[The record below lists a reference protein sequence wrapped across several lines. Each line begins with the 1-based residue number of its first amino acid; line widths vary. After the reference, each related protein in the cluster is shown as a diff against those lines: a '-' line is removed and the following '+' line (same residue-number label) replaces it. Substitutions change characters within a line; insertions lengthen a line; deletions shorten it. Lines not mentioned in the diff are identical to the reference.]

1 MKNNRNTAIAVFV
14 INIII
19 FLVLLILILFH
30 FYPEIVKIE
39 EMKEDI
45 KTYKEN
51 YNEIVTKWL
60 EYSDFKKVRGVSISN
75 YQKKILTKIDQD
87 FYNKNFINNWSEF
100 KTYDEFL
107 KNLDEKIKGD
117 LKEKYDEKHDKI
129 YNIMPIYVD
138 SVSWNVASEWTMSDF
153 KFVNLVE
160 NLLYKY
166 NLTTTS
172 PIWISD
178 IQKVKEYSNT
188 KNNSDLWSDIYKIT
202 LPLKIEWKKKK
213 IISFIEQINKMWKV
227 HKTENNHWVMEL
239 VIDDNS
245 NFIEVDNIKMDEYID
260 SSPFILPSDKDKS
273 LIDILKASDQKNEI
287 FNIELELVFYVQ
299 WLANYKI
306 KEEVLNVLGKLDAN
320 LDKENREKLARTNY
334 NEVKKRLQTLKWKN
348 KWDQLALRQLN
359 EIDIYLKWISPKVSA
374 ILKDV
379 SSWKKLLESFNKAEK
394 YKGIFAIISAKLDT
408 FDKTKTNNN
417 N

>member
-1 MKNNRNTAIAVFV
+1 MKNNKNTVVVIFV

-19 FLVLLILILFH
+19 FLVLLVLILFH
-30 FYPEIVKIE
+30 FYPEVLKIE

-45 KTYKEN
+45 KTDKEN
-51 YNEIVTKWL
+51 YNEILTKWL
-60 EYSDFKKVRGVSISN
+60 KYSDFKKVRGVSISN
-75 YQKKILTKIDQD
+75 YQRKILTKIDQD
-87 FYNKNFINNWSEF
+87 FYNKNFINDLSKF

-107 KNLDEKIKGD
+107 KYLDEKIKGD

-129 YNIMPIYVD
+129 YNIMPIYID
-138 SVSWNVASEWTMSDF
+138 SISWNVSSEWTISDF

-227 HKTENNHWVMEL
+227 HKTENDDWTVEL

-260 SSPFILPSDKDKS
+260 SSSFILPSDKNKS
-273 LIDILKASDQKNEI
+273 LINILKTSDQKNEI
-287 FNIELELVFYVQ
+287 FNLELKLVFYVQ

-306 KEEVLNVLGKLDAN
+306 KEEVLNVLGKLNN
-320 LDKENREKLARTNY
+320 LSKEDKEKLARTNY
-334 NEVKKRLQTLKWKN
+334 NEVKNRLQILKWKN
-348 KWDQLALRQLN
+348 KWDQLVLRQLN
-359 EIDIYLKWISPKVSA
+359 EIDIYLKWISPKVST

-408 FDKTKTNNN
+408 YEKNKKVNNN
-417 N
+417 

>member
-1 MKNNRNTAIAVFV
+1 MKNNKNTVVVIFV

-19 FLVLLILILFH
+19 FLVLLVLILFH
-30 FYPEIVKIE
+30 FYPEVLKIE

-45 KTYKEN
+45 KTDKEN
-51 YNEIVTKWL
+51 YNEILTKWL
-60 EYSDFKKVRGVSISN
+60 KYSDFKKVRGVSISN
-75 YQKKILTKIDQD
+75 YQRKILTKIDQD
-87 FYNKNFINNWSEF
+87 FYNKNFINDLSKF

-107 KNLDEKIKGD
+107 KYLDEKIKGD

-129 YNIMPIYVD
+129 YNIMPIYID
-138 SVSWNVASEWTMSDF
+138 SISWNVSSEWTISDF

-227 HKTENNHWVMEL
+227 HKTENDDWTVEL

-260 SSPFILPSDKDKS
+260 SSSFILPSDKNKS
-273 LIDILKASDQKNEI
+273 LINILKTSDQKNEI
-287 FNIELELVFYVQ
+287 FNLELKLVFYVQ

-306 KEEVLNVLGKLDAN
+306 KEEVLNILGKLNN
-320 LDKENREKLARTNY
+320 LSKEDKEKLARTNY
-334 NEVKKRLQTLKWKN
+334 NEVKNRLQILKWKN
-348 KWDQLALRQLN
+348 KWDQLVLRQLN
-359 EIDIYLKWISPKVSA
+359 EIDIYLKWISPKVST

-408 FDKTKTNNN
+408 YEKNKKVNNN
-417 N
+417 